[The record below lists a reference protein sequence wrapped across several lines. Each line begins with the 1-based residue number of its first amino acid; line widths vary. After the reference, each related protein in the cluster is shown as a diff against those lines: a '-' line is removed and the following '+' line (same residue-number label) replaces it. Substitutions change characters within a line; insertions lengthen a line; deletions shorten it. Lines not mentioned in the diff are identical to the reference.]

1 MFLASV
7 DTFTRPAYTF
17 ADNWNGLG
25 VGKAVKIGHGPA
37 TVIGSLV
44 KAAKRMPKVRTPAGP
59 LMRVL
64 FARKGAAS
72 ASLSLA
78 RLFCFGS
85 AMNRLRQIALAAAAI
100 VFALAWPHPAFAA
113 SRTVVDEVGR
123 RVEIPEEVRRI
134 VTLAPDLTETIY
146 ALGIEDRLVGDT
158 NYCDTPE
165 AAKLKPHIGDP
176 KNPSLET
183 IAALRPDLVL
193 ATTSINRIET
203 ADALARV
210 GIPVYTADPQT
221 VRGMLQSVSDIADVT
236 GAEAQGKELTSQ
248 LQARLDAMHTKL
260 ADRPMVHVLFVVWES
275 PLITIGQTTFI
286 ADALRW
292 AGAESIVT
300 SARPW
305 PQISLEEVVR
315 LQPEYIIYAN
325 SHGGL
330 RSEELDDLRSR
341 PVWKTLEA
349 VQLGRVIDV
358 NEEAIRPS
366 PGLVGAMEQLAR
378 QIHPEVFPASSEQ
391 PANDS
396 LQARCLACAR

>member
-1 MFLASV
+1 M
-7 DTFTRPAYTF
+7 
-17 ADNWNGLG
+17 
-25 VGKAVKIGHGPA
+25 
-37 TVIGSLV
+37 
-44 KAAKRMPKVRTPAGP
+44 
-59 LMRVL
+59 
-64 FARKGAAS
+64 
-72 ASLSLA
+72 
-78 RLFCFGS
+78 
-85 AMNRLRQIALAAAAI
+85 
-100 VFALAWPHPAFAA
+100 
-113 SRTVVDEVGR
+113 VVDEVGR
-123 RVEIPEEVRRI
+123 RVEIPDEVRRI

-165 AAKLKPHIGDP
+165 AAKLKPHVGAP
-176 KNPSLET
+176 QNPSLET
-183 IAALRPDLVL
+183 ITALHPDLVL

-210 GIPVYTADPQT
+210 GIPVYTSNPQT
-221 VRGMLQSVSDIADVT
+221 ARGMLQSVSHIAEIT
-236 GAEAQGKELTSQ
+236 GAEAQGSELTSR
-248 LQARLDAMHTKL
+248 LQARLDAMRAKL

-315 LQPEYIIYAN
+315 LQPEYIIFAN
-325 SHGGL
+325 SHGGP
-330 RSEELDDLRSR
+330 RSEDDLRSR

-358 NEEAIRPS
+358 NEEALRPA
-366 PGLVGAMEQLAR
+366 PGLVGAMEQLAH
-378 QIHPEVFPASSEQ
+378 QIHPEVFSVKSQQ
-391 PANDS
+391 PANN
-396 LQARCLACAR
+396 LIQARCVACAR